1 MMFTTPPLRTCVPVG
16 SLNFALTM
24 QQLKKTGTDFV
35 SVRSK
40 GISSVI
46 AFAMTGA
53 LCAAGAQTA
62 QAAPAQPELRAG
74 ADEICAVLGIGSGAA
89 GLTKALAK
97 GASWVGIGAS
107 VGCYAYT
114 KAKEATP
121 AERRAVMIA
130 SYKKYQA
137 MSDIEK
143 LDALGY
149 YCRKKESG
157 GGGGTDVAPTNPTV
171 KAGYRDIRMKGV
183 TYKCTATGD

>member
-1 MMFTTPPLRTCVPVG
+1 MQFMQRMQ
-16 SLNFALTM
+16 LN
-24 QQLKKTGTDFV
+24 KTGTDFV

-53 LCAAGAQTA
+53 LCGVGAQAA

-107 VGCYAYT
+107 IGCYAYT

-121 AERRAVMIA
+121 AEKRAAMIA

-137 MSDIEK
+137 MSDIKK

-149 YCRKKESG
+149 YCRKESG
-157 GGGGTDVAPTNPTV
+157 GGGGTDVAPADASV
-171 KAGYRDIRMKGV
+171 KAGWRDIKMKGV
-183 TYKCTATGD
+183 TYKCTANRD

>member
-1 MMFTTPPLRTCVPVG
+1 MFTFSPLHTCVPVG
-16 SLNFALTM
+16 SVVFALTM
-24 QQLKKTGTDFV
+24 QFTKTGMDFV
-35 SVRSK
+35 TIRSK
-40 GISSVI
+40 GISAVI
-46 AFAMTGA
+46 TFAMTGA
-53 LCAAGAQTA
+53 LCGVGA
-62 QAAPAQPELRAG
+62 QAAQASPAQPELRAG

-107 VGCYAYT
+107 IGCYAYT

-121 AERRAVMIA
+121 AERRAAMIA

-137 MSDIEK
+137 MSDIKK

-149 YCRKKESG
+149 YCRKKSGG
-157 GGGGTDVAPTNPTV
+157 GGGGTDVAPANPTV
-171 KAGYRDIRMKGV
+171 KVGYRDIKMKGV

>member
-1 MMFTTPPLRTCVPVG
+1 MG

-97 GASWVGIGAS
+97 GASVVGIGAS

-121 AERRAVMIA
+121 AERRAAMIA